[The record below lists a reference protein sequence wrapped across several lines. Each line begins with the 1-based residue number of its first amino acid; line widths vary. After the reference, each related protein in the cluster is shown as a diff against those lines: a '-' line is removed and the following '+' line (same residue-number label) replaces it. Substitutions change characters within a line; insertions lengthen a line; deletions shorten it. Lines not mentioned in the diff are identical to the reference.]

1 MFLDNSTLFDL
12 NTLSQL
18 KAPQHNIFSVPAA
31 ISDEEATRK
40 FRDILGK
47 VTDNEGKS
55 GKKVLI
61 KFEE

>member
-12 NTLSQL
+12 YTRLQL
-18 KAPQHNIFSVPAA
+18 KAPQHTIFSIPAA

-47 VTDNEGKS
+47 VTDKEGRF